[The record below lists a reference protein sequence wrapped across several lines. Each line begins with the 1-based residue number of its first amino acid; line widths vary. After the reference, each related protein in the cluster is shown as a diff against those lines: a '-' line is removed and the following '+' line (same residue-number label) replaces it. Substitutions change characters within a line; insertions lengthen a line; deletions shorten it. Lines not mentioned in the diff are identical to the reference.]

1 MEVVESTGV
10 FISSLIGLP
19 EEIDLPNILPD
30 SYRKSNDFQHLLVQ
44 NARRQFLQRPAVV
57 SSTCSVALKKML
69 GFKTEALKKI
79 EEKCRRDFDIAADV
93 EFILEPHLP
102 KSMLFIMCPDETKLH
117 AVCAYLQTELNA
129 IAERLTSR
137 VREVAIS
144 DTCMR
149 AVIGS
154 GGECKEL
161 LLKPSQSISVRFS
174 ATNITHRL
182 TAPITSLT
190 QVPQGFFSDLVT
202 SCLCTD
208 SPNVTDDEVMGVG
221 IPSSQNFSAAEAM
234 RRKTVDFQSMT
245 VGQIVCTPH
254 SIIFLSSFC
263 FIFHQVCAI
272 EYTAGPICYE
282 VNPFLRS
289 CNEAAW
295 LFPTF
300 ASFVFLVAYLNS
312 LIFFQSVC

>member
-1 MEVVESTGV
+1 MN
-10 FISSLIGLP
+10 L
-19 EEIDLPNILPD
+19 
-30 SYRKSNDFQHLLVQ
+30 
-44 NARRQFLQRPAVV
+44 
-57 SSTCSVALKKML
+57 AL
-69 GFKTEALKKI
+69 AI
-79 EEKCRRDFDIAADV
+79 PFDIAADV

-102 KSMLFIMCPDETKLH
+102 KSMLFIMCPDEIKLH

-137 VREVAIS
+137 VREVALS

-149 AVIGS
+149 AVIGC

-182 TAPITSLT
+182 TAPITSLI

-208 SPNVTDDEVMGVG
+208 SPNVTDDEVMGGG

-245 VGQIVCTPH
+245 VGQIV
-254 SIIFLSSFC
+254 
-263 FIFHQVCAI
+263 
-272 EYTAGPICYE
+272 
-282 VNPFLRS
+282 
-289 CNEAAW
+289 
-295 LFPTF
+295 
-300 ASFVFLVAYLNS
+300 
-312 LIFFQSVC
+312 